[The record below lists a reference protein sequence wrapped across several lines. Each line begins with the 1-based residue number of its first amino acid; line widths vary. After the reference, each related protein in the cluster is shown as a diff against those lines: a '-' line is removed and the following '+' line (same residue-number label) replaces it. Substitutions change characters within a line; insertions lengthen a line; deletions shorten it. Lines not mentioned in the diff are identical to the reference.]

1 MERTMNK
8 TKIKKQVLEAYEF
21 RHACK
26 IFDADKKI
34 SEEDFAFVLETAH
47 LSPSSFGFEPWSFV
61 VLQDKR
67 IRELL
72 VPSAWGATNQL
83 PTASH
88 FVILLAKKSADMK
101 HGSDYVR
108 YMMKEIQKLPDDVA
122 AEKNEKYKNFQI
134 NDFEIADERA
144 MLDWAGKQCYIALG
158 NMMSA
163 AAMIGIDS
171 CPIEGFHRKQLEKV
185 LQDEGILDTEKY
197 SVAVMAGFGYR
208 IKQPRKKTRRERSE
222 VIRTV

>member
-1 MERTMNK
+1 MESYMNK

-26 IFDADKKI
+26 IFDVDKKI
-34 SEEDFAFVLETAH
+34 SEADFSFILDTAH

-72 VPSAWGATNQL
+72 VPYAWGATNQL
-83 PTASH
+83 PTSSH
-88 FVILLAKKSADMK
+88 FVLLLAKKSVDMK
-101 HGSDYVR
+101 YGSDYVN
-108 YMMKEIQKLPDDVA
+108 YIMKEIQKMPDDLA
-122 AEKNEKYKNFQI
+122 AAKNEKYKKFQI
-134 NDFEIADERA
+134 DDFEIADERA

-171 CPIEGFHRKQLEKV
+171 CPIEGFHRKQLEKA
-185 LQDEGILDTEKY
+185 LQDEGVLDTEKY
-197 SVAVMAGFGYR
+197 SVAVMAAFGYR
-208 IKQPRKKTRRERSE
+208 TKQPRKKTRRDISE
-222 VIRTV
+222 VIKTV